1 MTQIDSADQ
10 INKILDEAMKLRNK
24 IKEAILSLPQNKA
37 VKPLGNN
44 CFSVS
49 SSEVFKHSNFTS
61 QFYNFQSQYQHIAD
75 VIDSVRI
82 ENVKEALVDFIKHP
96 HPTNRRFDKNSKMS
110 LHPDVITHLKGL
122 IYGKHRSEKTVRRK
136 H

>member
-1 MTQIDSADQ
+1 MAEIDSADK
-10 INKILDEAMKLRNK
+10 INKILNEAMELRGQ
-24 IKEAILSLPQNKA
+24 IKEAILGLPQNKA
-37 VKPLGNN
+37 TKPLGDN

-49 SSEVFKHSNFTS
+49 SSEVFKHSNFTP

-82 ENVKEALVDFIKHP
+82 ENVKEALVDFINHP
-96 HPTNRRFDKNSKMS
+96 FPTGRRFDKNSKII
-110 LHPDVITHLKGL
+110 LHQDVITHLKGL